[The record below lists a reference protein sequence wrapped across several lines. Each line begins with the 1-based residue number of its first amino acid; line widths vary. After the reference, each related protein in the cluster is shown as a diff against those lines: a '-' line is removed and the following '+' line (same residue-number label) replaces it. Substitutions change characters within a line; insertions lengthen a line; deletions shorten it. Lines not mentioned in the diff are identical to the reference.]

1 MNTIKGRL
9 FQFQHGCFEEIGM
22 VSRVF
27 FCIRRRKRRRRI
39 LVTMM
44 VLRF

>member
-9 FQFQHGCFEEIGM
+9 FQFQHGCFEEISM

-27 FCIRRRKRRRRI
+27 FALGGEREGGG
-39 LVTMM
+39 
-44 VLRF
+44 FW